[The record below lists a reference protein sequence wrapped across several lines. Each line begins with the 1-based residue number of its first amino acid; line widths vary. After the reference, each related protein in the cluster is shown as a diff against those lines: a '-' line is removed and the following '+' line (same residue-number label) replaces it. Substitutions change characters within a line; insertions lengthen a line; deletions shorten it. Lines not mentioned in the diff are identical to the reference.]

1 MAFVLV
7 TSLICLMLFIISL
20 YILLV
25 KGYFIFMSML
35 YSRKVRHLYQ
45 YNHLGKCICCL
56 NTDTYDRLLSF
67 AEYQS
72 VGVRTVSLKEIYRSM

>member
-7 TSLICLMLFIISL
+7 TSLICLMSFIISL

-35 YSRKVRHLYQ
+35 YSRRVRHLYE
-45 YNHLGKCICCL
+45 YNHLGKCICCS
-56 NTDTYDRLLSF
+56 NRDTYDILLSF

-72 VGVRTVSLKEIYRSM
+72 VDVRNVSLKEIYRSM